1 MKRGKSYVH
10 NKHTQISPKELQ
22 REIYIYIYISNS
34 TKKVARKIYKAMLF
48 KGSKD
53 PRPLKQ
59 RS

>member
-10 NKHTQISPKELQ
+10 NKHTQILLKNYKEK
-22 REIYIYIYISNS
+22 YIYIYISNS

>member
-1 MKRGKSYVH
+1 MYTINIHKSLLKNY
-10 NKHTQISPKELQ
+10 KEKY
-22 REIYIYIYISNS
+22 IYIYIYISNS
-34 TKKVARKIYKAMLF
+34 TTKVAHKIYKAMPF

>member
-22 REIYIYIYISNS
+22 REKKSNS
-34 TKKVARKIYKAMLF
+34 TKKVAHKIYKAMPF
-48 KGSKD
+48 KGSKNL
-53 PRPLKQ
+53 RPLKQ